1 MYRGNVD
8 GEEDRF
14 NGSKMTVAMEH
25 KRKSSWDSKVRRM
38 WRTFP
43 LIVVVVV
50 VVVQAFLSL
59 LVRIVSRLIKRPS
72 LAAV

>member
-8 GEEDRF
+8 GGEEDRF

-50 VVVQAFLSL
+50 VIQAFLSL